1 MLTYAHMDH
10 ATLGMNVAG
19 KRGREC
25 TWSVVAW
32 VSPPPPQQ
40 GALRTLRALRALR
53 HLGPQVLRSGARSAL
68 VLRGG
73 AESSRDRHTELHAAT
88 TL

>member
-1 MLTYAHMDH
+1 MLTYAHIDH

-40 GALRTLRALRALR
+40 GALRPRPAPLPR